1 MSTSLLYHAFGL
13 NDFNYV
19 RQRFVDGGV
28 VFTVDPKPKMIRCPD
43 CDSFDI
49 IRRGCFERQLR
60 TVPIGFKPV
69 WLLVRVPRV
78 ECRACGCLRRINLG
92 IVDQRR
98 SYTKGFG
105 RLVLSL
111 ARVMPLKDIAMLLGV
126 GWDLVKDIFK
136 SWLKRRFDRP
146 KLSKLQYISID
157 EISIRR
163 GHTYITLVLDLK
175 TGAVVFVGE
184 GKGGDALTLFWTR
197 LKRSG
202 AKLKAVATDMSP
214 AYIGAVL
221 ENLPQVPLVFDK
233 FHVIK
238 LMNEK
243 LTAVRRQLH
252 HELKDGLAKQVL
264 KGARWI
270 LLKNP
275 ENLSPKHDEHERLK
289 DALRLNEPLAMA
301 YYLKEDLRQIWD
313 QPTKEAGADFLDDWI
328 ARARASGVGPLMT
341 MANTMATCRF
351 GIIAWYDHPI
361 TSAKMEGTNNK
372 IKTMKRQAYGFRDKD
387 FFRLRIL
394 GIHEAKYALT
404 G

>member
-1 MSTSLLYHAFGL
+1 MPLPFMISIMSVTALWMVALSLPLI
-13 NDFNYV
+13 
-19 RQRFVDGGV
+19 
-28 VFTVDPKPKMIRCPD
+28 DPKPKMIRCPD
-43 CDSFDI
+43 CDSFNI
-49 IRRGCFERQLR
+49 IRRGCFERRLR

-78 ECRACGCLRRINLG
+78 ECRACGCLRRINLR

-98 SYTKGFG
+98 SYTKGFA
-105 RLVLSL
+105 RLVLGL
-111 ARVMPLKDIAMLLGV
+111 ARMMPLKDIAILLGV

-136 SWLKRRFDRP
+136 SWLMRRFDRP
-146 KLSKLQYISID
+146 KLSKLEYISID
-157 EISIRR
+157 
-163 GHTYITLVLDLK
+163 
-175 TGAVVFVGE
+175 
-184 GKGGDALTLFWTR
+184 
-197 LKRSG
+197 SG
-202 AKLKAVATDMSP
+202 AKIKAVATDMSP

-243 LTAVRRQLH
+243 LTEVRRQLY
-252 HELKDGLAKQVL
+252 HELKGGLEKQVL

-275 ENLSPKHDEHERLK
+275 ENLSQRHNEHERLEE
-289 DALRLNEPLAMA
+289 ALRLNEPLAMA

-313 QPTKEAGADFLDDWI
+313 QPTKVAGAAFLDDWI
-328 ARARASGVGPLMT
+328 ARATASGVRPLMT
-341 MANTMATCRF
+341 MAKTMAAYRF

-361 TSAKMEGTNNK
+361 SSAKMEGTNNK
-372 IKTMKRQAYGFRDKD
+372 IKTMKRQAYGFRDKE

-394 GIHEAKYALT
+394 GIHEAKYSLT